1 MVTLARP
8 TSLPKETLFAIAAT
22 LPADLRVL
30 SKLADTLKDPNSDLD
45 DVARVLRRDVTLA
58 AKILQISN
66 SAAYG
71 RGRAISTTEDAV
83 NVVGFGEILKL
94 VGTVTAARLS
104 ESALHCYDVQARLLR
119 DNMLYGAFAA
129 EALARPAGIDPRIA
143 YNAGLLRS
151 VGLMVLD
158 RAGRRDAATSPL
170 YSSSRWPDFVS
181 WETAVFGLPSTDVTA
196 LILDHWGFPAELTQG
211 IRSHYITEPGDAQD
225 PLAALLNLANGLAQR
240 VSRSF
245 HGEDPWWDITPEKL
259 AAAHLT
265 EADFG
270 PAVVA
275 TEEAFEAANSAL
287 AA

>member
-1 MVTLARP
+1 M
-8 TSLPKETLFAIAAT
+8 SIAGT

-30 SKLADTLKDPNSDLD
+30 SKLAETLKDPNSDLE

-66 SAAYG
+66 SAAFG
-71 RGRAISTTEDAV
+71 RGRAISSTEEAV

-104 ESALHCYDVQARLLR
+104 ESSLLCYDVDAKLLR

-129 EALARPAGIDPRIA
+129 EALAGPAGIDPRVA

-151 VGLMVLD
+151 VGVMVLD
-158 RAGRRDAATSPL
+158 RAGRRNLDTAPL
-170 YSSSRWPDFVS
+170 YSRSRWPDFVA
-181 WETAVFGLPSTDVTA
+181 WEMAVFGMASTDVTA
-196 LILDHWGFPAELTQG
+196 LILNEWGFPSELTRG
-211 IRSHYITEPGDAQD
+211 IRSHYITHSADRNEP
-225 PLAALLNLANGLAQR
+225 LSALLNLANGLAQH

-245 HGEDPWWDITPEKL
+245 EGEDPWWGVTAEKL

-265 EADFG
+265 EDDFG

-275 TEEAFEAANSAL
+275 TEEAFEAANATL